1 VALIDI
7 LSEFVKSLIW
17 RVISFNSSEELLG
30 TNTKEMKNIKRK
42 KDSKKKSFFIT
53 RTYYSKLISSCCK
66 TLK

>member
-42 KDSKKKSFFIT
+42 KNKRKNSLPIHGIIAN
-53 RTYYSKLISSCCK
+53 YS
-66 TLK
+66 